1 MKKVLE
7 SVKEYYRNR
16 ILAEQFVVINVKHTD
31 TSVKTSE
38 IKILIDCEKYFTII
52 VSNYIFPEWAE
63 YKSAW
68 QSTMCGDDLELCFS
82 VEEKRKLTAIFNKYL
97 P

>member
-1 MKKVLE
+1 MKKILE

-16 ILAEQFVVINVKHTD
+16 ILAEQFVFIDVKHTN
-31 TSVKTSE
+31 TSVKNSE
-38 IKILIDCEKYFTII
+38 IKILIDDEKSFTII
-52 VSNYIFPEWAE
+52 VSRSIFPELAE

-82 VEEKRKLTAIFNKYL
+82 VEEKRKLTAIFKQYL